1 MTPQQEQRSGGG
13 VFALAAVLVGA
24 TGFAASLTCLY
35 RGMREVMVNNGGFCA
50 SGGPYQINPGQVCD
64 SNVVLLLFGG
74 VFAGLIF
81 AGVLA
86 FATYRFDSDI
96 SGLPLLLWA
105 ALFGALGWNFIELG
119 LNPPARMNGAVGWII
134 SGVVFWLMALGGLI
148 PGLIMFF
155 QSFRSAGRPQQER
168 SLFSEPLVRADV
180 NLPPSPPQSSGP
192 APEFIDPV
200 TGERHGG
207 DGA

>member
-1 MTPQQEQRSGGG
+1 MG
-13 VFALAAVLVGA
+13 ALAAVEVGA
-24 TGFAASLTCLY
+24 VGFAAALTCLY
-35 RGMREVMVNNGGFCA
+35 HGMREVMVSNGGFCA

-64 SNVVLLLFGG
+64 SGVAWLTFGG
-74 VFAGLIF
+74 VFAGLFF

-86 FATYRFDSDI
+86 FATYRYDKDI

-119 LNPPARMNGAVGWII
+119 FDPPATMSGAVGWII
-134 SGVVFWLMALGGLI
+134 CGIVFWLMALGGLI
-148 PGLIMFF
+148 PGLIMLFN
-155 QSFRSAGRPQQER
+155 SFRQAARPQAER

-180 NLPPSPPQSSGP
+180 NVQAAAPPQSTV
-192 APEFIDPV
+192 ATPEFIDPV